1 MKIEY
6 FLSVAA
12 LVLAPHASAEAAKPS
27 RWGILLPAIS
37 LTSDYRFNGMSL
49 NDRNP
54 ALQGSLHLW
63 RQDGYFAGLWISEV
77 DFLDGE
83 TSLELDSYFGR
94 TFKRDSYETKV
105 ELMYSAFND
114 DDVNGPT
121 YDFLQLTIGV
131 RYTFNALTLGTEL
144 AWSPAGSA
152 GTERVNQ
159 LRGSSEYRIN
169 QHIKASTTLGRRW
182 AQAGTHRS
190 YWDAGVTFEWRKF
203 DLDIR
208 YAGTNLRRSQCFYTD
223 WCDGGL
229 YAKLT
234 LASY

>member
-1 MKIEY
+1 MMRY
-6 FLSVAA
+6 FL
-12 LVLAPHASAEAAKPS
+12 LLGCLAVVSLARAETTAPNS
-27 RWGILLPAIS
+27 LGVLLPAIS

-63 RQDGYFAGLWISEV
+63 RPDGYFAGLWISEV

-114 DDVNGPT
+114 DDVISPT
-121 YDFLQLTIGV
+121 YDFLQLTVGV
-131 RYTFNALTLGTEL
+131 RRTFDALTLGTEL

-152 GTERVNQ
+152 GTGRVNQ
-159 LRGSSEYRIN
+159 LRALSEYRIN
-169 QHIKASTTLGRRW
+169 QHIKTSTTLGRRW
-182 AQAGTHRS
+182 AQSGTHRS
-190 YWDAGVTFEWRKF
+190 YWDAGVTFEWRKL

-208 YAGTNLRRSQCFYTD
+208 YAGTNLPRSKCFYTD
-223 WCDGGL
+223 WCEDGL